1 MHLVHKR
8 ILLSD
13 EGRKLT
19 ECEAHMR
26 RANQRQF
33 KDEFI
38 PRMTW
43 EGMKEGYYFT
53 TGFRGTGYYLDD
65 TWCEYNDP
73 DEDGYVLVRAAPA
86 VAMHRVLPK
95 RGKVGKQGLLFDK
108 EVLDAALLTRPST
121 ILRVGGVQLL
131 DEIINVVP
139 HIGK

>member
-43 EGMKEGYYFT
+43 EGMKEGYYQ
-53 TGFRGTGYYLDD
+53 GRKR
-65 TWCEYNDP
+65 
-73 DEDGYVLVRAAPA
+73 VRNSQLQ
-86 VAMHRVLPK
+86 RLIS
-95 RGKVGKQGLLFDK
+95 RSIS
-108 EVLDAALLTRPST
+108 TRF
-121 ILRVGGVQLL
+121 G
-131 DEIINVVP
+131 
-139 HIGK
+139 